1 MFDILLS
8 VGGCYVVVGATAYCI
23 GHPIVARRYETI
35 SGKAQMQRS
44 SARQGIV
51 ARQVAHAIQTVNF
64 FVHAVAGPKPE
75 KYCHTLSTLYGGAV
89 TRAFDTRKHLFI
101 TTGSPHARAYYPRNF
116 AWFYPTL
123 LDVSSM
129 NGAEDMAH
137 RISLMEQSLR
147 TVIASGRNAPY
158 TTTLVA
164 FSPGRFAAVNYVT
177 PPSDSLLGV
186 FCGIEQLLGRST
198 PSSPPIKDA
207 VLAGQAIL
215 ANHRTDLAAQVR
227 HLLNQLSSATFE
239 TVQGTVT
246 CPLFDAQKNKST
258 ATDTRRERMRFVV
271 NANIWSTLA
280 KAIELDVVAPR
291 EIEKSLGCDMATY
304 KEHIL
309 DLFGSEG
316 FIRNSVDPD
325 YPAAGIH
332 AITLDF
338 AHINRGFWDFSSSR
352 EISLFK
358 NTSAMIMNS
367 DPFKDISRECFFVSA
382 KNAPAGLI
390 HRMTVPSYHGRTV
403 WPALNVEFV
412 DRLLDLSRATGDDD
426 YFAQAAMTLRQ
437 IRHYVEAAG
446 GYPELLDPQGKL
458 YRTWIYRSAIAD
470 SWFPRFAS
478 VWSKAFGTTL
488 G

>member
-1 MFDILLS
+1 M
-8 VGGCYVVVGATAYCI
+8 
-23 GHPIVARRYETI
+23 
-35 SGKAQMQRS
+35 
-44 SARQGIV
+44 
-51 ARQVAHAIQTVNF
+51 
-64 FVHAVAGPKPE
+64 
-75 KYCHTLSTLYGGAV
+75 
-89 TRAFDTRKHLFI
+89 
-101 TTGSPHARAYYPRNF
+101 
-116 AWFYPTL
+116 
-123 LDVSSM
+123 
-129 NGAEDMAH
+129 
-137 RISLMEQSLR
+137 
-147 TVIASGRNAPY
+147 
-158 TTTLVA
+158 
-164 FSPGRFAAVNYVT
+164 NYVT

-215 ANHRTDLAAQVR
+215 ANHRTDLATQVR
-227 HLLNQLSSATFE
+227 HLLNQLSFATFE

-291 EIEKSLGCDMATY
+291 EIEKSFGCDMATY

-309 DLFGSEG
+309 DLFGGEG

-367 DPFKDISRECFFVSA
+367 DLFKDISRECFFVSA

-390 HRMTVPSYHGRTV
+390 DRIAVPSYHGRTV

-437 IRHYVEAAG
+437 IGTMSKQQAAIRNSSTA
-446 GYPELLDPQGKL
+446 GKL
-458 YRTWIYRSAIAD
+458 TEHGSIECYRRFMVPPLRFGLEQSIRHDAYLNVRIEKICHSLKRTTGGANGAHSRRTHRSSAARALPHC
-470 SWFPRFAS
+470 SLQSRGMSYGRA
-478 VWSKAFGTTL
+478 AFISRMKPT
-488 G
+488 